1 MALDY
6 CSGTSQSSGEGA
18 EGMVD
23 RTGDT
28 PARVPAVASYP
39 MSAVWPKGKTVV
51 KKLCV
56 QVSMA
61 LSIH

>member
-1 MALDY
+1 
-6 CSGTSQSSGEGA
+6 
-18 EGMVD
+18 MVD